1 MKINI
6 ITEENIKELINKT
19 VKSIKESYTDD
30 TEGDWLEAEMKY
42 QNSFDNYDDYDDN
55 ERIDGN
61 IDIDYDNQEIYPF

>member
-19 VKSIKESYTDD
+19 VKSIKESYSDY
-30 TEGDWLEAEMKY
+30 TEGDWIEAEK
-42 QNSFDNYDDYDDN
+42 
-55 ERIDGN
+55 IDGN